1 MLNNIE
7 THEDQ
12 AFAKTQWQALC
23 AKAGMTEAGSV
34 KASGLS
40 VDEAHDARKTV
51 RRAINK
57 FVAEMT
63 DKEMA
68 DPAIGAALN
77 HASKLVAQ
85 LSSGIDMLE
94 SKGAAKSATNSDLHV
109 MRNEADFA
117 KRYRTNEQFKAHDD
131 DGMNVADFLRGV
143 ANLRTSPQVHN
154 ALSVGT
160 DSSGGY
166 SVPSRLMPGIL
177 SAMVPVSSLMRAG
190 AGIVTM
196 EDGGKTFTTAA
207 VNAIPTAAWRA
218 EAGALAT
225 SDPTFRAITATPRSL
240 AFTFKIS
247 RELLADGVGITEA
260 LNNAIGQAFAKEL
273 DRTGLRGTGTAPVPR
288 GILNTSGI
296 QSVTNGTN
304 GTALSD
310 FGNLFSAAEA
320 ILGADCPFPTA
331 AIMAPRSLIR
341 LGSVEDATGQVLT
354 MPPMLR
360 DMQLIATSQVPINL
374 TVGSSTDCS
383 EIYVGDFSKMFFAM
397 RESVSVQL
405 LSELYAATGEIGFA
419 CHMRADVVLSYPAA
433 FAVVTGVR

>member
-160 DSSGGY
+160 DSSGLLGTFA
-166 SVPSRLMPGIL
+166 PDARHPERNGPGEQ
-177 SAMVPVSSLMRAG
+177 PDAG
-190 AGIVTM
+190 RCWHRHHGGRRQDLH
-196 EDGGKTFTTAA
+196 DGG
-207 VNAIPTAAWRA
+207 R
-218 EAGALAT
+218 EC
-225 SDPTFRAITATPRSL
+225 DP
-240 AFTFKIS
+240 
-247 RELLADGVGITEA
+247 
-260 LNNAIGQAFAKEL
+260 
-273 DRTGLRGTGTAPVPR
+273 DRG
-288 GILNTSGI
+288 
-296 QSVTNGTN
+296 
-304 GTALSD
+304 
-310 FGNLFSAAEA
+310 
-320 ILGADCPFPTA
+320 
-331 AIMAPRSLIR
+331 MAR
-341 LGSVEDATGQVLT
+341 
-354 MPPMLR
+354 
-360 DMQLIATSQVPINL
+360 
-374 TVGSSTDCS
+374 
-383 EIYVGDFSKMFFAM
+383 
-397 RESVSVQL
+397 
-405 LSELYAATGEIGFA
+405 
-419 CHMRADVVLSYPAA
+419 
-433 FAVVTGVR
+433 